1 MKKEYIETKIEML
14 EGCMQSMICESL
26 EADPNQNTP
35 TMDSLDD
42 VEFEED

>member
-1 MKKEYIETKIEML
+1 MKKEYIEPKMQVVGIKL
-14 EGCMQSMICESL
+14 QSMICESL
-26 EADPNQNTP
+26 EADPSQNSP

>member
-1 MKKEYIETKIEML
+1 MKKEYIEPQMEMIEGEL
-14 EGCMQSMICESL
+14 QSMICVSF